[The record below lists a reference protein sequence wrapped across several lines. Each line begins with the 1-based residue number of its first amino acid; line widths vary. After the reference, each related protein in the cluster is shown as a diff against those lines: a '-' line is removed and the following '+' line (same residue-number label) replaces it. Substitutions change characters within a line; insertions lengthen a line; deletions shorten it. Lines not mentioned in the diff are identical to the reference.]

1 MSIIYTKEQQE
12 AIDIRDKN
20 IIVSAAAGS
29 GKTRVLVDRVIKLIL
44 SDRKDIS
51 NMIIVTFTNKAS
63 IEMKDRIKEE
73 LTKKLKEKDSDKK
86 YIIDQLNKLPKAHI
100 QTLHSFASDT
110 IRENFYFFDNLNP
123 NFSIITGNQS
133 IIMKKDAID
142 LLFDEEYEKIF
153 DNDDFKMF
161 LENFSSGRSDDKQKD
176 IIIKTYEFLQSEIRP
191 FEWFKEKID
200 DNSSYDKF
208 KEVFLNEYKEIL
220 FLIKNTLD
228 DISLFNIKEKKISI
242 VEDDLKK
249 FEKAY
254 SFKDNRNKFIE
265 EVSNISFTGQI
276 RSSKDEDSY
285 DVEELRNRR
294 NIYKEAFKEL
304 QKKVFNK
311 DDEILSKL
319 KVKENKVLNELYVL
333 TKRFADIYTNMK
345 KEKNALDFNDIEH
358 RLIELLDDENIRNEL
373 RKKYKYIFFDEYQ
386 DSNSIQNYIID
397 KLKSNDNLFFV
408 GDVKQSIYKF
418 RLANPE
424 LFLEKLEDY
433 KNDSNSKRIDLN
445 RNFRTD
451 KDIIEFNNFIFDRLM
466 TKEIS
471 SIDYKN
477 GNHRLYSDLLFE
489 NKNPKV
495 EINILD
501 KSLSEE
507 TSIAYAI
514 NNLIMEGYDYKD
526 IAILFRT
533 STNISDYTEK
543 LKEFNIPYFSDM
555 EKIGFENIEIDFFI
569 KLLKIIANKK
579 DDMNLLSVIIS
590 EIFNF
595 NEDEIL
601 KIKLNG
607 KIKEYQDFY
616 ECFYNYDN
624 EDHIKEKIN
633 FFTKKIDEYNI
644 KLKEMSLFEF
654 GYYIFEDSGY
664 YNFLLSRDRSK
675 ERIENVDK
683 IISQMEEYERVYDNG
698 LYGFLN
704 YVDDLKK
711 GNNNISDSLRNLSEN
726 ENLVRLM
733 TIHKSKGLE
742 FPVVIIANANKSFSN
757 KDKKADILFDD
768 KLGIGISITDFQKK
782 IKISTPRKSLI
793 LDRIDIE
800 NKREEMR
807 VLYVAMTRAINKMII
822 SGKYNLKEEKINNI
836 SKETNY
842 LNLNSYM
849 DWIISILSK
858 DKIFGEDLGIDKKT
872 DNFKNK
878 DIIKINKIESL
889 DELDKEDI
897 KSEFYEV
904 YNSYNYDKD
913 CKNLIEDILLYKYPN
928 LEDTKTSSKKSVTEI
943 AKNFDNRNSGYEN
956 TLSNKF
962 KEMSFDIPDFYS
974 KKNINAADRGSIIH
988 TVFQNLSI
996 KNHTI
1001 DSIKEEINN
1010 MVKDYKL
1017 LEEELEIIDYD
1028 KILNF
1033 FENKLTKYLI
1043 ENSSSFRKE
1052 ESFLMKESDTYIN
1065 GQIDIFCEIDNEI
1078 ILIDIKTDSTK
1089 NNKNSYKNQLN
1100 LYAKALEN
1108 ALDKKVSKMFL
1119 YWYEFGEYE
1128 QIQKII

>member
-12 AIDIRDKN
+12 AIDIRNKN

-29 GKTRVLVDRVIKLIL
+29 GKTRVLVDRVIKMIL

-51 NMIIVTFTNKAS
+51 NMMIVTFTNKAS

-73 LTKKLKEKDSDKK
+73 LTTKLKEKDSDKK
-86 YIIDQLNKLPKAHI
+86 YIIEQLNKLPKAHI
-100 QTLHSFASDT
+100 QTLHSFAADT

-142 LLFDEEYEKIF
+142 QLFDEEYAKIF
-153 DNDDFKMF
+153 DNDDFKIF
-161 LENFSSGRSDDKQKD
+161 LENFSSGRNDDKQKD
-176 IIIKTYEFLQSEIRP
+176 IVIRTYEFLQSEIRP
-191 FEWFKEKID
+191 FDWFKEKIN
-200 DNSSYDKF
+200 DNSSYDEF
-208 KEVFLNEYKEIL
+208 KEAFFDEYKEIIL
-220 FLIKNTLD
+220 LIKSTLD
-228 DISLFNIKEKKISI
+228 DISLFNIKEKKIEI
-242 VEDDLKK
+242 VEDDLKN

-254 SFKDNRNKFIE
+254 SHKDDWNKFIK

-276 RSSKDEDSY
+276 RSSKDEDPY

-294 NIYKEAFKEL
+294 NIYKDAFKDL
-304 QKKVFNK
+304 QKKVFNR

-319 KVKENKVLNELYVL
+319 KEKENKVLNELYIL
-333 TKRFADIYTNMK
+333 TKRFEDIYSNMK

-358 RLIELLDDENIRNEL
+358 RLIDLLDNENIRNEL
-373 RKKYKYIFFDEYQ
+373 KKKYKYIFFDEYQ

-397 KLKSNDNLFFV
+397 KLKSNNNLFFV

-424 LFLEKLEDY
+424 LFLQKLGSY
-433 KNDSNSKRIDLN
+433 NTDSNSQRIDLN

-451 KDIIEFNNFIFDRLM
+451 KDIIEFNNFIFDNLM
-466 TKEIS
+466 TKESS

-477 GNHRLYSDLLFE
+477 GNHRLYSELLFE
-489 NKNPKV
+489 DKNPKV

-507 TSIAYAI
+507 TSIAYTI
-514 NNLIMEGYDYKD
+514 NNLIKEGYHYKD
-526 IAILFRT
+526 IAVLFRA

-595 NEDEIL
+595 NEDDIL

-607 KIKEYQDFY
+607 KDKQYQDFHQ
-616 ECFYNYDN
+616 CFYNYDSK
-624 EDHIKEKIN
+624 DHIKEKID
-633 FFTKKIDEYNI
+633 FFIKKIDEYST

-664 YNFLLSRDRSK
+664 YNFLLSRDRS
-675 ERIENVDK
+675 EDRIENVEK
-683 IISQMEEYERVYDNG
+683 IISQMDEYERVYDNG

-704 YVDDLKK
+704 YVDDLKR
-711 GNNNISDSLRNLSEN
+711 GNNNISDSLRNLSDN
-726 ENLVRLM
+726 EDLVRLM

-742 FPVVIIANANKSFSN
+742 FPVVIIANANKAFSN
-757 KDKKADILFDD
+757 KDKKTDILFDD
-768 KLGIGISITDFQKK
+768 KLGIGISITDFEKK
-782 IKISTPRKSLI
+782 IKMSTPRKLLI
-793 LDRIDIE
+793 LDKIDIE

-822 SGKYNLKEEKINNI
+822 SGKYNLKEDKINNV

-849 DWIISILSK
+849 DWIISIISK
-858 DKIFGEDLGIDKKT
+858 DKIFEEDLGIKEKT

-878 DIIKINKIESL
+878 NIIKINRIESL
-889 DELDKEDI
+889 DELEKEVIDS
-897 KSEFYEV
+897 KFYDV
-904 YNSYNYDKD
+904 YNSYNYDKA
-913 CKNLIEDILLYKYPN
+913 CKNLIEDIFLYEYPN
-928 LEDTKTSSKKSVTEI
+928 LEDTKTSNKKSVTEI
-943 AKNFDNRNSGYEN
+943 AKNFDNRNSGYKNE
-956 TLSNKF
+956 LSDKF
-962 KEMSFDIPDFYS
+962 KEMSFDAPDFYS

-996 KNHTI
+996 KYHTI

-1017 LEEELEIIDYD
+1017 LDEELEVIDYN

-1033 FENKLTKYLI
+1033 FEDKLTKYLI

-1052 ESFLMKESDTYIN
+1052 ESFLMKENDTYIN
-1065 GQIDIFCEIDNEI
+1065 GQIDIFCEIDDEI

-1089 NNKNSYKNQLN
+1089 NNKDSYKNQLN
-1100 LYAKALEN
+1100 LYAKALEDS
-1108 ALDKKVSKMFL
+1108 LDKKVTKMFL